1 MAADLSGR
9 TALVTGAASGL
20 GAAIAERLAQAG
32 ARVVVSDRHAAPG
45 LAFCQRL
52 AGDGHDVDFVEHDV
66 ADGTSWQRA
75 LRHVREGSTAL
86 DILVNNAGIQQ
97 AKSIEEADLDDLRAH
112 MRVNLGGVHLGTV
125 RGIAAMAQRAG
136 RPAGAIVNVIST
148 YGLVGEEFNAPYC
161 ASKGAAQAV
170 TQAAARYCRER
181 RLPVRV
187 NAVHPGCIMTPL
199 VEREHRETLAKLPGG
214 NAAALWE
221 EWRLEHPIGRLGR
234 PADIAAAVLFL
245 VSDGAA
251 AISGL
256 DLPVDG
262 GYLAQ

>member
-1 MAADLSGR
+1 MGIDLSGR

-20 GAAIAERLAQAG
+20 GAAIAERLARAG
-32 ARVVVSDRHAAPG
+32 ARVVVSDRNAAPG

-52 AGDGHDVDFVEHDV
+52 ASDGHDVEFVEHDV
-66 ADGTSWQRA
+66 ADGASWQRA
-75 LRHVREGSTAL
+75 FRHVREGGGTL
-86 DILVNNAGIQQ
+86 DILVNNAGIQE
-97 AKSIEEADLDDLRAH
+97 AKSIEEATSADLRAH

-125 RGIAAMAQRAG
+125 RGIATMVERAG
-136 RPAGAIVNVIST
+136 RPPGAIVNVIST

-170 TQAAARYCRER
+170 TQAAARYCREH

-187 NAVHPGCIMTPL
+187 NAVHPGCILTPL
-199 VEREHRETLAKLPGG
+199 VEREHRQTLAKLPQGDG
-214 NAAALWE
+214 NALWE
-221 EWRLEHPIGRLGR
+221 EWRLEHPIGRLGQ
-234 PADIAAAVLFL
+234 PADIATAVLFL
-245 VSDGAA
+245 VSDGAS